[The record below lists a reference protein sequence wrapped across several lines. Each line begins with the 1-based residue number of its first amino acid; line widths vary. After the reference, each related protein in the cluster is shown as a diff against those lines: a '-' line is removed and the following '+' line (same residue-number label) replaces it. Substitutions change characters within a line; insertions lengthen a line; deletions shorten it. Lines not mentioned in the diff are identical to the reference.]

1 MPSLIANQHDL
12 PGPEPQDYTKMFSI
26 PLEERCDACEGM
38 GLVRWRHSMN
48 GLDWMKCW
56 ICHGSGRAPA
66 EMLEAMAKDRAHKA
80 EVGEDDRAV

>member
-1 MPSLIANQHDL
+1 
-12 PGPEPQDYTKMFSI
+12 
-26 PLEERCDACEGM
+26 
-38 GLVRWRHSMN
+38 MN